1 MRFDDSQ
8 LAFIKNEDY
17 PYVCVANA
25 GAGKSTSLLGKAHK
39 LALDP
44 GRNGKILILC
54 FNRGIQEEMQEKIQA
69 KGLSSLGVEVKT
81 LHALGRQFV
90 EQAVNVARKPLNCIP
105 STRNSHLYYGFIR
118 KEDRTRY
125 GKYPGL
131 INKILEELD
140 AKSMNKALDVDLT
153 TEINML
159 GLRVLTEE
167 CPHYAPTD
175 LAPEESKHYP
185 KILALVST
193 LLRSIKK
200 TSPSNVK
207 LYAER
212 ISYDYIANVDLRRK
226 PVDFWK
232 FFTKRFYRN
241 GFTNFVHACA
251 LEFIFKKDLYGR
263 FAQDDI
269 DNAPKVFPMFYAYC
283 KELTPVN
290 TYKRYSDLLEDN
302 LAALIISDLVMQV
315 NQWGELDFDSML
327 TLGAYSLLKIKGGNY
342 HAILV
347 DECQDLSLLY
357 WYLVYEAYPKYLIH
371 DKEKR
376 LYFVGD
382 RQQCWEENEEIATSS
397 GIKTAREITVGDLV
411 KSFSHGKVLFTPV
424 TSQHIFQDS
433 FLLQVTTDGGKSIR
447 VSRNHLFL
455 ANTSNINREGK
466 TYHVYIMYRP
476 DLGYRIGV
484 TKNSRARMNIEGAT
498 RLWILESCFFLNEAL
513 LKEKIYS
520 LRYRLPTIV
529 FNFRG
534 EGLPQESLNELFKQ
548 YGNDHEG
555 VVAVFKDFNLDFN
568 SPTYNGAK
576 TRTTTSRSFLKI
588 GLFRV
593 KESFGNSPFVVIL
606 DTQHEALKHH
616 ATSKYFKNYKK
627 ARLYAEDLFSHVK
640 DECPDADVFLEENM
654 NISDELKHFRLVK
667 ATDLYPGY
675 KLPVINV
682 DGVLGAET
690 IVKVDKIEGE
700 FSFSSIEVA
709 ETGVVFSQNGILT
722 HNSINRWN
730 YACPER
736 FVTMANRHSRGQLVY
751 TYRCPQAIVDKAQ
764 ALKEVSVCARID
776 LEEDKFIS
784 AAPPEQQPGE
794 YSHIEAIDATRI
806 DAFFKEKGYR
816 YEDAVILGRTNND
829 LLAWQMWLL
838 ITQVPCRELLV
849 NKLELTSDKAK
860 TLLALVAI
868 ADPSPDTPEIAL
880 EWLRNTKGEAA
891 TEYFLQ
897 QTYTASGDD
906 LDAAILKFF
915 TSLNMKDEEDLS
927 EEEMQE
933 LNMGRGAISVLR
945 EWYAKNSFNLKDKL
959 KSFIESVNFTLNMRP
974 EGISLST
981 IHRYKGRE
989 KDIVLIQSNSWGA
1002 ICKNAQD
1009 NMHQLNEELCLLY
1022 VSITRA
1028 RRAVHIVKGNMHPLA

>member
-1 MRFDDSQ
+1 MRFDESQ
-8 LAFIKNEDY
+8 LAFISNENY

-69 KGLSSLGVEVKT
+69 KGLGSLGVEVKT

-105 STRNSHLYYGFIR
+105 SARNSHLYYGFIR
-118 KEDRTRY
+118 KDDRTKY

-140 AKSMNKALDVDLT
+140 AKSMNKALDVGLT
-153 TEINML
+153 TEINMH
-159 GLRVLTEE
+159 GLRILTEE
-167 CPHYAPTD
+167 CPNFAPTD

-185 KILALVST
+185 QILALVST

-269 DNAPKVFPMFYAYC
+269 DNAPKVFPLFYAYC

-382 RQQCWEENEEIATSS
+382 R
-397 GIKTAREITVGDLV
+397 
-411 KSFSHGKVLFTPV
+411 
-424 TSQHIFQDS
+424 SQ
-433 FLLQVTTDGGKSIR
+433 
-447 VSRNHLFL
+447 
-455 ANTSNINREGK
+455 A
-466 TYHVYIMYRP
+466 
-476 DLGYRIGV
+476 
-484 TKNSRARMNIEGAT
+484 
-498 RLWILESCFFLNEAL
+498 
-513 LKEKIYS
+513 
-520 LRYRLPTIV
+520 
-529 FNFRG
+529 
-534 EGLPQESLNELFKQ
+534 
-548 YGNDHEG
+548 
-555 VVAVFKDFNLDFN
+555 
-568 SPTYNGAK
+568 
-576 TRTTTSRSFLKI
+576 
-588 GLFRV
+588 
-593 KESFGNSPFVVIL
+593 
-606 DTQHEALKHH
+606 
-616 ATSKYFKNYKK
+616 
-627 ARLYAEDLFSHVK
+627 
-640 DECPDADVFLEENM
+640 
-654 NISDELKHFRLVK
+654 
-667 ATDLYPGY
+667 
-675 KLPVINV
+675 INV
-682 DGVLGAET
+682 
-690 IVKVDKIEGE
+690 
-700 FSFSSIEVA
+700 
-709 ETGVVFSQNGILT
+709 
-722 HNSINRWN
+722 WN

-736 FVTMANRHSRGQLVY
+736 FVAMANQHARGQLVY

-776 LEEDKFIS
+776 LKEDKFLS

-794 YSHIEAIDATRI
+794 YSHTEAMDATKI

-891 TEYFLQ
+891 TEYIIE

-906 LDAAILKFF
+906 LDAALLKFF
-915 TSLNMKDEEDLS
+915 TSLNLKDEEDLS

-959 KSFIESVNFTLNMRP
+959 KSLIESDNFTLNMRP

-1009 NMHQLNEELCLLY
+1009 NIHQTNEELCLLY